1 MYYKEVVDMLNKV
14 SVQLSKFLLYK
25 IKGDKQ
31 EEDIYTYGFELIIST
46 IGFFVSIVTISTIL
60 SDFVSGLVFLVTFV
74 PLRLFTG
81 GYHATTYSRCFILSN
96 LTYLLVLS
104 IKNLLW
110 EYVVYPYWYC
120 LLFVTYIFIIVKAP
134 IKNLAQPINVY
145 KKKRCKKITKI
156 ILCFETLW
164 IFLLSYTN
172 KELFCMAVLS
182 VCLIAVFMLI
192 ADESIFARFRRKE
205 DIEYDSTCKNH

>member
-60 SDFVSGLVFLVTFV
+60 SDFVSGLVFLATFV

-81 GYHATTYSRCFILSN
+81 GYHAAT
-96 LTYLLVLS
+96 
-104 IKNLLW
+104 
-110 EYVVYPYWYC
+110 
-120 LLFVTYIFIIVKAP
+120 
-134 IKNLAQPINVY
+134 
-145 KKKRCKKITKI
+145 
-156 ILCFETLW
+156 
-164 IFLLSYTN
+164 
-172 KELFCMAVLS
+172 
-182 VCLIAVFMLI
+182 
-192 ADESIFARFRRKE
+192 
-205 DIEYDSTCKNH
+205 